1 MVWNRRVETTERFPP
16 EMVSRAYLC
25 SVVGLIPRSWLRI
38 VGGQRSVVAMVWNR
52 RVETTERFP
61 PEMVSR
67 AYFAVWS
74 GMRPAKHAQKRL
86 DAKCVQ
92 PV

>member
-1 MVWNRRVETTERFPP
+1 M
-16 EMVSRAYLC
+16 
-25 SVVGLIPRSWLRI
+25 GLIPQSLLRI

-67 AYFAVWS
+67 AYLCSVEWHAFSEGGTKKV
-74 GMRPAKHAQKRL
+74 GRKMRPT
-86 DAKCVQ
+86 CVK
-92 PV
+92 VLFRWT